1 MIKACAYCKRKYKAE
16 RKERK
21 FCSRACRNKAYPLN
35 QKHKRTGKEQGCPV
49 CGKVFYVPGH
59 MLKPVNY
66 CSRSCASRAR
76 RGDLN
81 PNFRNGQNVKVDKIC
96 ETCGQRFF
104 GYARRKYC
112 SPACA
117 AKGHS
122 QQSSRKVSRRCDF
135 CGKEF
140 WIFPSRLK
148 FGPARY
154 CSTRCASLAR
164 RADPG
169 AAIWLSKRRYALAR
183 HKEWARAVKER
194 DGYRCQECGAT
205 ERLHA
210 HHIRDFA
217 SYIEGRFDLTNGI
230 TLCLQCHLKAHYG

>member
-16 RKERK
+16 RKERT

-96 ETCGQRFF
+96 ETCGQRSSDMLDESIV
-104 GYARRKYC
+104 AQLVLRRVIVSNLREKY
-112 SPACA
+112 P
-117 AKGHS
+117 
-122 QQSSRKVSRRCDF
+122 D
-135 CGKEF
+135 
-140 WIFPSRLK
+140 
-148 FGPARY
+148 
-154 CSTRCASLAR
+154 
-164 RADPG
+164 
-169 AAIWLSKRRYALAR
+169 AAIS
-183 HKEWARAVKER
+183 AVKNSGFFHR
-194 DGYRCQECGAT
+194 A
-205 ERLHA
+205 
-210 HHIRDFA
+210 
-217 SYIEGRFDLTNGI
+217 
-230 TLCLQCHLKAHYG
+230 